1 MNRIV
6 KVIPERWTRRGEA
19 AKDKNGRTL
28 VIWGAI
34 PGEKAEVKLVH
45 EGQNQDFGLFEGT
58 PEPSPFRQDI
68 PCDRYSVCGGCP
80 WMHLSAE
87 GQESSHRDVVREKLD
102 EVGLANVA
110 LGEWFA
116 SPDGLEEFR
125 HVIKV
130 GVGKSDQ
137 GSLRV
142 GAWGRRDRRI
152 VPIPNCNVAHP
163 SLTAT
168 MRALAHHVRE
178 LKLWQY
184 EPETDRGVLRS
195 AILRRSRTSGEI
207 LVTLIAG
214 RWVKSITELAEAV
227 STQVPDVAGFWVHFN
242 DDPGNAIFRP
252 DDEGVIRCRP
262 VLGKETIEE
271 ELCGVRYAVGPTD
284 FFQTNPAVAELLY
297 KRVIERLDLTR
308 ETSFVDLYCGVGGY
322 ALQAAPH
329 VGFAIGVEENQG
341 AVLRARDAAQ
351 KNGRNAEFVAGQ
363 VLDVLPEIGKRLAG
377 RRPVV
382 TVNPA
387 RRGLESGVIEGILE
401 LRPRQIAY
409 VSCNPAALA
418 RDLAAFAGGGYT
430 IEKVDLFD
438 MFPNTPHVETLTI
451 LNSLDEDEGPE
462 RAPRRKVVR
471 KK

>member
-6 KVIPERWTRRGEA
+6 KVIPDRWTRRGEA
-19 AKDKNGRTL
+19 AREKNGRSL

-45 EGQNQDFGLFEGT
+45 EGQNQDFGLFEST
-58 PEPSPFRQDI
+58 PEPSPHRQDI

-80 WMHLSAE
+80 WMHMNAT
-87 GQESSHRDVVREKLD
+87 GQEASHRDVVREKLD
-102 EVGLANVA
+102 EYGLVSVP
-110 LGEWFA
+110 LGAWHA
-116 SPDGLEEFR
+116 SPDGAEAFR

-163 SLTAT
+163 ALTTT

-195 AILRRSRTSGEI
+195 AILRRSRTTGEV

-214 RWVKSITELAEAV
+214 RWVKSLSDLAEAV
-227 STQVPDVAGFWVHFN
+227 TTQVPDVAGFWVHFN
-242 DDPGNAIFRP
+242 DDPGNAIFNV
-252 DDEGVIRCRP
+252 DEEGVIRCRP
-262 VLGKETIEE
+262 ILGRETIEE
-271 ELCGVRYAVGPTD
+271 VIGGVRYAVGPTD
-284 FFQTNPAVAELLY
+284 FFQTNPAVAEILY
-297 KRVIERLDLTR
+297 RRVIERLDLS
-308 ETSFVDLYCGVGGY
+308 ENTSFVDLYCGVGGY
-322 ALQAAPH
+322 ALQAADK

-351 KNGRNAEFVAGQ
+351 KNGLGAEFVAGQ
-363 VLDVLPEIGKRLAG
+363 VAEVLPEIARRLGG

-418 RDLAAFAGGGYT
+418 RDLAAFAGGGYI
-430 IEKVDLFD
+430 IEEVELFD
-438 MFPNTPHVETLTI
+438 MFPNTPHVETLTV
-451 LNSLDEDEGPE
+451 LRSVEDDDKNT

-471 KK
+471 KG